1 MKDLLLNLNVN
12 KPNMKFGEM
21 VMTEVKDQLCVL
33 ISFSYSCYSNFMSQP
48 LQDHANM
55 GSVK

>member
-21 VMTEVKDQLCVL
+21 VMTEVKDQLV
-33 ISFSYSCYSNFMSQP
+33 SSYHFLTAAIQILCHSLSKTMQTWA
-48 LQDHANM
+48 Q
-55 GSVK
+55 